1 MHFYSVDFIWDIQKK
16 VSEQE
21 LVFYLEYMLD
31 LVHMCAEGYMPF
43 FTIILNLGSYKVPV
57 CDSFYEYLLKVW
69 IQGNQTEVVT
79 QYRYFVSFLHI
90 HGSDFES
97 FKECLLEFQ
106 HDLKL
111 IGSTQLFRNKQPWSW
126 N

>member
-1 MHFYSVDFIWDIQKK
+1 MT
-16 VSEQE
+16 
-21 LVFYLEYMLD
+21 
-31 LVHMCAEGYMPF
+31 F
-43 FTIILNLGSYKVPV
+43 FFIILNLGSYKVPL

-79 QYRYFVSFLHI
+79 QYRYFISFLHI
-90 HGSDFES
+90 NGSDFES

-111 IGSTQLFRNKQPWSW
+111 VGYNTGIQQ
-126 N
+126 